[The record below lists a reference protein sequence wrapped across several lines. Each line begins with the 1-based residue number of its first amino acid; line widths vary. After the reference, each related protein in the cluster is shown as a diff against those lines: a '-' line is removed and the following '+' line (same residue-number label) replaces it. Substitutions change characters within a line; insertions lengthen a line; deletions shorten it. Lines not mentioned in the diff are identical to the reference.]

1 MLVRVDHN
9 CVKGG
14 KMTDAFR
21 VDATIATLYNIVER
35 GGRPILMS
43 HVGRG
48 LRPFIRFIKKY
59 STLPLFT
66 LRARAFRLMHRA
78 CRQDIGGERGFETEG
93 VESGLFTNHCA
104 GRDE

>member
-1 MLVRVDHN
+1 MQDAPLEGKVVLVRVDHN

-48 LRPFIRFIKKY
+48 LRPFIRFIKKIFHS
-59 STLPLFT
+59 STL
-66 LRARAFRLMHRA
+66 HSSRA
-78 CRQDIGGERGFETEG
+78 CVQAYAPSMQAR
-93 VESGLFTNHCA
+93 HWW
-104 GRDE
+104 